1 MVKAK
6 IPEPPKVTFERFF
19 YTDAEYHSTHPMLY
33 HRHKEFTE
41 IIYVIEG
48 TGSYKVDNRMYEL
61 KPGNV
66 IIVDQSVWHGEEPFL
81 NEQSVTYTCAMK
93 IRHQDGTQVES
104 MIRKNQRAVYECEPG
119 CALEHIFHALYE
131 VQKEPVPDREL
142 CSSLSDMILRLTQ
155 KIVQGHHD
163 EDDRTSQKNDELVR
177 IITEYLDENYAEAI
191 NLKDL
196 GERFH
201 LNHYYL
207 AHIFK
212 EETGVSP
219 IKYVMHRKIGEV
231 QNRLMNTN
239 DSIQDIGEA
248 MGFSSS
254 CHLSSVFKKYFGISP
269 KVYRQNFK
277 ESDRAG
283 YPF

>member
-1 MVKAK
+1 MAK
-6 IPEPPKVTFERFF
+6 ENGADWPAVAFERFF
-19 YTDAEYHSTHPMLY
+19 YTDAEYHATHPMLY
-33 HRHKEFTE
+33 HRHKEFSE
-41 IIYVIEG
+41 IIYVVEG
-48 TGSYKVDNRMYEL
+48 SGSYKVDNRMYEL

-66 IIVDQSVWHGEEPFL
+66 VIVDQNVWHGEEPFL

-93 IRHQDGTQVES
+93 IRKPDGTPEENL
-104 MIRKNQRAVYECEPG
+104 IRKNQRAVFECEPG
-119 CALEHIFHALYE
+119 SSLEHLFSALYE
-131 VQKEPVPDREL
+131 IQKDPAADRTL
-142 CSSLSDMILRLTQ
+142 CNSLCDSILRITQ
-155 KIVQGHHD
+155 KIVQENQGS
-163 EDDRTSQKNDELVR
+163 EDRTAQKNDELVR
-177 IITEYLDENYAEAI
+177 IITEYLDENYAEPI
-191 NLKDL
+191 NLKEL